1 MQIWEDKGNDGFEP
15 STFWLTANCSTPEL
29 ITPIFVSEYYKP
41 YVSILGLEPKTR
53 GLKGRRS
60 TN

>member
-1 MQIWEDKGNDGFEP
+1 MLILENKGNDGFEP

-29 ITPIFVSEYYKP
+29 ITPIFVSEYYKK